1 MNSIK
6 NSSTHKFNKQFP
18 NTLLREGWDR
28 STHELIG
35 RAVDNLS
42 PGGSGDHK
50 SRIVLG
56 LVAWENAKG
65 KRVCQQRLR
74 DTRKSVRAALNR
86 FLKAKQPLLAPAEFC
101 LPQVLSPATLKNAPA
116 FMAIKECYRDA
127 TGSAFPP
134 IHYVVLG
141 LVEYEEVVTV
151 SLLRPKRTY
160 YLCVVRETYL
170 LFVLSRRTLV

>member
-1 MNSIK
+1 MSA
-6 NSSTHKFNKQFP
+6 HKFNKQLT
-18 NTLLREGWDR
+18 NTMLLEGLDQ
-28 STHELIG
+28 STHTIIG

-42 PGGSGDHK
+42 PRSSGDLK
-50 SRIVLG
+50 ARIVLG

-65 KRVCQQRLR
+65 KRVCQQRVR
-74 DTRKSVRAALNR
+74 DTRKSLRVALNKC
-86 FLKAKQPLLAPAEFC
+86 LKAKQQLVAPAEFC
-101 LPQVLSPATLKNAPA
+101 LPQVLSPTTLKNAPA

>member
-1 MNSIK
+1 MSA
-6 NSSTHKFNKQFP
+6 HRFNKHLT
-18 NTLLREGWDR
+18 NTMLLEGWEQ
-28 STHELIG
+28 STHEIIG
-35 RAVDNLS
+35 RAVDSLS
-42 PGGSGDHK
+42 PGSSGDQK
-50 SRIVLG
+50 ARLVLG

-65 KRVCQQRLR
+65 KRVCQQRVR
-74 DTRKSVRAALNR
+74 DTRKSLRGALNKC
-86 FLKAKQPLLAPAEFC
+86 LKAKQQLVAPAEFC

>member
-1 MNSIK
+1 MSA
-6 NSSTHKFNKQFP
+6 HRFNKQLT
-18 NTLLREGWDR
+18 NTMLLEGWEQ
-28 STHELIG
+28 STHEIIG
-35 RAVDNLS
+35 RAVDSLS
-42 PGGSGDHK
+42 PGSSGDQK
-50 SRIVLG
+50 ARLVLG

-65 KRVCQQRLR
+65 KRVCQQRVR
-74 DTRKSVRAALNR
+74 DTRKSLRGALNKC
-86 FLKAKQPLLAPAEFC
+86 LKAKQQLVAPAEFC
-101 LPQVLSPATLKNAPA
+101 LPQVFSPTTLKNAPA